1 MSMCSR
7 RLGVGIFG
15 EGIDDC
21 ITMAVKDIIKY
32 EWLKVSR
39 DKGAGLGNPQYDVVL
54 DILAVPHVE
63 IRLACDK
70 VEVFSPR
77 FGHCICI
84 I

>member
-1 MSMCSR
+1 
-7 RLGVGIFG
+7 
-15 EGIDDC
+15 
-21 ITMAVKDIIKY
+21 MAVKDIIKY

-39 DKGAGLGNPQYDVVL
+39 DKGAGLENPSCVQYDVVL